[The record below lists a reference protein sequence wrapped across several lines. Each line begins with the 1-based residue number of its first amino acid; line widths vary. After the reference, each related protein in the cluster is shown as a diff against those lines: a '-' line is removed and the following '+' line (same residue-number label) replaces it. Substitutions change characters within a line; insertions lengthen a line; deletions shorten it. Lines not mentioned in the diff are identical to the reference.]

1 MSLKI
6 IKDGEVVHN
15 DKKAVQLEAVSNQTE
30 LEKTLILKEIR
41 IMELEKS
48 LNTLIRKMSNE

>member
-6 IKDGEVVHN
+6 IKDGEIVHN